1 MYETENFIK
10 MKTVFNLTLNTA
22 LSGNWHTISL
32 PQKQY
37 SNSSQ
42 NSHKKKTE
50 IPKIINTNSILND
63 ETIISENNHENG
75 TVVNHSDHDNIN
87 GDEHLVNEVSVEIRL
102 LKPRVSIKQE

>member
-1 MYETENFIK
+1 M
-10 MKTVFNLTLNTA
+10 TLNTA

-50 IPKIINTNSILND
+50 IPKIINTNSTLND
-63 ETIISENNHENG
+63 EKIITGNNHENG
-75 TVVNHSDHDNIN
+75 TEVSDSDNIN
-87 GDEHLVNEVSVEIRL
+87 GDLHLVNEVSVEIRL

>member
-1 MYETENFIK
+1 

-37 SNSSQ
+37 SSFNQ
-42 NSHKKKTE
+42 NSHEKKTE
-50 IPKIINTNSILND
+50 ITKIINTNSTLND
-63 ETIISENNHENG
+63 EIIISENNHENG
-75 TVVNHSDHDNIN
+75 TVVNDSDNIN
-87 GDEHLVNEVSVEIRL
+87 GDEHLVNEVSVKIRL